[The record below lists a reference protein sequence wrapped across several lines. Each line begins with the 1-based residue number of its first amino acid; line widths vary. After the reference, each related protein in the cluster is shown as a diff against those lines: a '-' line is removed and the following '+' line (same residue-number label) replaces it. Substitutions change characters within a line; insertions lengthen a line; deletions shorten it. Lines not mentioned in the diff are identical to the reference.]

1 MKQMKWFPMVAL
13 AALVAV
19 SACNRADEGADAGAV
34 QQAPPGM
41 DMDPEMMQLVM
52 EMQTIQQ
59 ELAPIQE
66 AALEDEALA
75 GELVSLQERIE
86 TAMREED
93 PSLMDRI
100 AEIEADL
107 MAAQQAGDD
116 ERMQAVSIEA
126 QGIQQAIQAIQASVL
141 DRPEIREP
149 IEAFEAAHRARM
161 IEIHP
166 EAEALLARADRI
178 MDQLAQ

>member
-1 MKQMKWFPMVAL
+1 LFSVLAL
-13 AALVAV
+13 AAVVAV
-19 SACNRADEGADAGAV
+19 AACDRDDPGADGANAAAV

-75 GELVSLQERIE
+75 GQLVSLQTQVE
-86 TAMREED
+86 TAMRTED
-93 PSLMDRI
+93 PALMDRI
-100 AEIEADL
+100 AEIEAEL
-107 MAAQQAGDD
+107 MAAHESGDD

-126 QGIQQAIQAIQASVL
+126 QGIQQRIQVMQASVL
-141 DRPEIREP
+141 ERPEIRQP

-166 EAEALLARADRI
+166 EAEALLARADQI
-178 MDQLAQ
+178 MERLAQ